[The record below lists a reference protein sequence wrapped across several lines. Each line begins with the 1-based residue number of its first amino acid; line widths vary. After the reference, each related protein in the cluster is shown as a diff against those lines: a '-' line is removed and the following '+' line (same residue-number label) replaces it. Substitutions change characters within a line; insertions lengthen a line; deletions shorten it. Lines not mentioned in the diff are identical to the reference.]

1 MKSKIISLY
10 LVCTFF
16 LASCGGVT
24 PYPTPLTASP
34 TLASASTSTSTP
46 QIPTQTNTPTLT
58 STPQNTPTPEIL
70 SGYPTLQSA
79 VLPTCSPGGCIEM
92 EDNVQ
97 RQDLTFHDLYLGK
110 YVLRRWCNVD
120 PNIRLYSYCAVTIS
134 SKDKPQ
140 VEIWG
145 WPAKFREETGADLTG
160 DGMPDIVITN
170 WGGGNCCVSTIIY
183 KTGDTLEKV
192 LDIGNFR
199 PGTFVDL
206 DENGTYEYITLDR
219 LWSTFCNCTVYPS
232 VIFEYQAQSGEYL
245 PATDKFKNTYLDFHD
260 GFNFLDEFRAK
271 NPNAPFLF
279 LSADRYSNPTVEDE
293 EYFKLEREIPDY
305 HRAICTLYNIMVSY
319 MLAGEEAEAQKT
331 LNKYLPPDKANE
343 YMIAIKKDL
352 KYYLPP

>member
-34 TLASASTSTSTP
+34 TLASASTSTP

-97 RQDLTFHDLYLGK
+97 RQDLTFHDLYLGE

-120 PNIRLYSYCAVTIS
+120 PKIRLYSYCAVTIS

-160 DGMPDIVITN
+160 DGMPDIVITQ
-170 WGGGNCCVSTIIY
+170 WSDGNCCVGTIIY
-183 KTGDTLEKV
+183 KTGDKLEKIM
-192 LDIGNFR
+192 DIGSFR
-199 PGTFVDL
+199 PGTFADL
-206 DENGTYEYITLDR
+206 DENGTYEYIALYR
-219 LWSTFCNCTVYPS
+219 LWPSFCNCAAYPS
-232 VIFEYQAQSGEYL
+232 VIFEYQAQLGEYT
-245 PATDKFKNTYLDFHD
+245 PATHKFTNTPLDFHES
-260 GFNFLDEFRAK
+260 FNFLDEFRKK
-271 NPNAPFLF
+271 NPNAPFLL
-279 LSADRYSNPTVEDE
+279 LSSDYYLNPTAEDK
-293 EYFKLEREIPDY
+293 EYLKFEKEIPDY
-305 HRAICTLYNIMVSY
+305 SKALNTLYNIMVSY
-319 MLAGEEAEAQKT
+319 ILAGEDAEAQKI
-331 LNKYLPPDKANE
+331 LNKYLPPDKADE
-343 YMIAIKKDL
+343 YMLAIKKEL
-352 KYYLPP
+352 KYFLPR

>member
-1 MKSKIISLY
+1 MKLKIISTY
-10 LVCTFF
+10 LICAIF

-24 PYPTPLTASP
+24 PYPTALAASP
-34 TLASASTSTSTP
+34 TFATTATA
-46 QIPTQTNTPTLT
+46 QIPTPTSTPTLT
-58 STPQNTPTPEIL
+58 PTPWNLPTPEIL
-70 SGYPTLQSA
+70 SGYPTPQSA
-79 VLPTCSPGGCIEM
+79 ALPTCGPGDCFEM
-92 EDNVQ
+92 GDNVQ
-97 RQDLTFHDLYLGK
+97 RQNFSFHDLYLGK
-110 YVLRRWCNVD
+110 YVLRHWCNIE
-120 PNIRLYSYCAVTIS
+120 PRLTLYSYCAVTIS
-134 SKDKPQ
+134 SKDNPQ

-160 DGMPDIVITN
+160 DEEPDIVITQ
-170 WGGGNCCVSTIIY
+170 WSGGNCCVGTIVY

-260 GFNFLDEFRAK
+260 GFNFLNEFRAK
-271 NPNAPFLF
+271 NPNAPFLL
-279 LSADRYSNPTVEDE
+279 LSAERYSNPTVEDE

-319 MLAGEEAEAQKT
+319 MLAGEEAEAQKI

-352 KYYLPP
+352 KYYLPPAE